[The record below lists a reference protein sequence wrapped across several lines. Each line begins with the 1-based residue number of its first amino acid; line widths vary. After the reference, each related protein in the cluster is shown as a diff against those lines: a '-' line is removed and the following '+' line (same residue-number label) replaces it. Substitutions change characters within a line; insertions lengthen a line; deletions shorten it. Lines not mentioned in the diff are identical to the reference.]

1 MSVHPAA
8 PILANQ
14 FSTDRVLQTWLR
26 HALPGAVRES
36 IAADL
41 DALGGL
47 AAEAWREARSRTPA
61 KPVLTGWDAWGERI
75 DRIESTP
82 AWQRGVA
89 IAARYGLVA
98 AGHESTYG
106 EFGRCDQFARVYLY
120 HVASEFHT
128 CPLAMSDGAATALK
142 ASGNAQLI
150 ARSLPRLTSRD
161 PSQMWLSG
169 QWMTELAGGSDV
181 GNSETEARKDADGQ
195 WRLYGR
201 KWFTSAVIGEMAL
214 TLARPQGAAT
224 GADALAMFH
233 VETRD
238 ATGRWNGLRIDRLK
252 DKLGTHE
259 LPTAEIHLE
268 GTLATPVGGLD
279 HGVRL
284 IAPMLNVTRT
294 WNAVCALAT
303 MRRCLTLATA
313 YAYQREAF
321 GRRLIE
327 HPLHLATL
335 ADMQA
340 EFEAAFQLVFHLAHL
355 LGRNEASIATDQE
368 RALLRLLTPLAKAW
382 TGKLAVRIA
391 SETCEAFGGA
401 GYIEN
406 TGIPQLLRD
415 AQVFP
420 IWEGTTNVLA
430 LDALRAIASV
440 GIEPLLASAGDLL
453 DQAERTAIPAPMQQ
467 PLQDTRAS
475 LERIRQWMPR
485 QSGETAS
492 WQAGARGLAFS
503 LARTYAAALL
513 CRNAALATASG
524 DNPQGMHALG
534 RFCALGL
541 TDLRSP
547 DCGHATELLDPPLT

>member
-1 MSVHPAA
+1 MSAHPAA
-8 PILANQ
+8 PVLANQ
-14 FSTDRVLQTWLR
+14 FRTDRVLQTWLR
-26 HALPGAVRES
+26 SMLPAGMPES
-36 IAADL
+36 IEADL
-41 DALGGL
+41 DALGGI
-47 AAEAWREARSRTPA
+47 AAEAWGLARARTAA
-61 KPVLTGWDAWGERI
+61 KPILTRWDAWGGRI

-82 AWQRGVA
+82 VWQQGSA

-98 AGHESTYG
+98 AGHEAAHG
-106 EFGRCDQFARVYLY
+106 EFARCDQFARVYLH

-142 ASGNAQLI
+142 ASGNTDLI
-150 ARSLPRLTSRD
+150 ARAVPRLTSRD
-161 PSQMWLSG
+161 PAQLWLSG
-169 QWMTELAGGSDV
+169 QWMTELGGGSDV
-181 GNSETEARKDADGQ
+181 AQTETEARRDADGQ
-195 WRLYGR
+195 WRLHGR

-214 TLARPQGAAT
+214 TLARPQGAGP
-224 GADALAMFH
+224 GADALAMFL

-238 ATGRWNGLRIDRLK
+238 VDGRWNGIRIDRLK

-259 LPTAEIHLE
+259 LPTAEIHLQ
-268 GTLATPVGGLD
+268 GALATPVAGID

-294 WNAVCALAT
+294 WNAACALAT
-303 MRRCLTLATA
+303 MRRCLALATA
-313 YAYQREAF
+313 YAHQRQAF
-321 GRRLIE
+321 GRRLID

-340 EFEAAFQLVFHLAHL
+340 EFEAAFQLVFQLAHL
-355 LGRNEASIATDQE
+355 LGRSETGRAHDGE
-368 RALLRLLTPLAKAW
+368 RALLRLLTPLAKLW

-430 LDALRAIASV
+430 LDTLRAIAGV
-440 GIEPLLASAGDLL
+440 GIEPLLESAGALL
-453 DQAERTAIPAPMQQ
+453 EEAGQHAHAPRSSLAQIH
-467 PLQDTRAS
+467 LA
-475 LERIRQWMPR
+475 LERIRESLPR
-485 QSGETAS
+485 QSEAD
-492 WQAGARGLAFS
+492 ARGLALS

-513 CRNAALATASG
+513 ARNAARAAADDG
-524 DNPQGMHALG
+524 PARGMHALQ
-534 RFCALGL
+534 RFVAMGL
-541 TDLRSP
+541 TDLREVAP
-547 DCGHATELLDPPLT
+547 EHALDLLDPPSI